1 MVWLARFHFYTQSR
15 NRIYRGSVVE
25 VFIFVERF
33 TQFGYF
39 YVKVG
44 PTSEQE
50 TCALIGYPRV

>member
-1 MVWLARFHFYTQSR
+1 MWLARFRFYTQSR

-44 PTSEQE
+44 PASEQE
-50 TCALIGYPRV
+50 TCALIG